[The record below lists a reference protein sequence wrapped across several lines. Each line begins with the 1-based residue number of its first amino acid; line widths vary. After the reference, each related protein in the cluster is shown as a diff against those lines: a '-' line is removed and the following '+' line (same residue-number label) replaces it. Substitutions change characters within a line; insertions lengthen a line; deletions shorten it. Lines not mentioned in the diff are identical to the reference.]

1 MMQKN
6 STNIHEINGIKIG
19 YTEKKITSY
28 GGFSMLA
35 MFFKK
40 IGLKAALNQIIPI
53 QETSPNAMKAEE
65 KILSFM
71 TTVIAGGRR
80 FSHLMYLGNLEVIKS
95 VFGLKR
101 LPEAGT
107 TLTRYF
113 SKIKHLGDAEK
124 LSEGMWQYLRK
135 VIDWDQIKDDWLS
148 FDSTV
153 ITRYGEQEGAKKGY
167 NPSKKGRA
175 ESVQNFV

>member
-6 STNIHEINGIKIG
+6 SNNVHEINGIKIG

-71 TTVIAGGRR
+71 TT
-80 FSHLMYLGNLEVIKS
+80 
-95 VFGLKR
+95 
-101 LPEAGT
+101 
-107 TLTRYF
+107 
-113 SKIKHLGDAEK
+113 
-124 LSEGMWQYLRK
+124 
-135 VIDWDQIKDDWLS
+135 
-148 FDSTV
+148 
-153 ITRYGEQEGAKKGY
+153 
-167 NPSKKGRA
+167 
-175 ESVQNFV
+175 